1 MKKSLSI
8 NVLATRTT
16 ALAAVVAATAAVSL
30 SGCSKTE
37 APKAKNAVPM
47 VGQGPQEEPSAPRKI
62 VDYMAGLKNIKDESK
77 SVTKEEMVR
86 SSQQVVASAESAKA
100 AAKPSEPA
108 KPVVAEPAKPAPAP
122 VTTASAPPPAPS
134 AATIPASK
142 TAPGDNVVAKAA
154 PSSAPTPAMTA
165 ATPISREAPDFP
177 REAIRTGVD
186 AGAVRARLSIDAA
199 GNVTNV
205 QIVEARPA
213 RVFDRSV
220 RETLARWKFN
230 AGSDGRSYD
239 TEVEFKR

>member
-1 MKKSLSI
+1 MKKSFSI
-8 NVLATRTT
+8 NVLTSRTT
-16 ALAAVVAATAAVSL
+16 VFAGVVVAAAAVAL

-37 APKAKNAVPM
+37 APKSKGAVPM
-47 VGQGPQEEPSAPRKI
+47 VGQNPQENEPSAPRKI

-100 AAKPSEPA
+100 AAKPP
-108 KPVVAEPAKPAPAP
+108 EPAKPAPEPVKTAP
-122 VTTASAPPPAPS
+122 TTVAAAPPPAP
-134 AATIPASK
+134 AASQIPPSK

-154 PSSAPTPAMTA
+154 PSSAPAPA
-165 ATPISREAPDFP
+165 ATSIATPVTREAPDFP
-177 REAIRTGVD
+177 REAIRSGVD
-186 AGAVRARLSIDAA
+186 SGAVRARLSIDAA

-220 RETLARWKFN
+220 RDTLSRWKFN
-230 AGSDGRSYD
+230 AGSEGRSYD

>member
-1 MKKSLSI
+1 MEKSLSI
-8 NVLATRTT
+8 NVLASRTT
-16 ALAAVVAATAAVSL
+16 VLAGVVAAVAAVVL
-30 SGCSKTE
+30 SGCSKSE
-37 APKAKNAVPM
+37 APKPKNAVPM
-47 VGQGPQEEPSAPRKI
+47 VGQNPQEGEPSAPRKI

-100 AAKPSEPA
+100 AAKPP
-108 KPVVAEPAKPAPAP
+108 EPAKPAPEPVKTAP
-122 VTTASAPPPAPS
+122 TTVAAAPPPATP
-134 AATIPASK
+134 AASQIPPSK

-154 PSSAPTPAMTA
+154 PSSAPTPAATSV
-165 ATPISREAPDFP
+165 ATPVTREAPDFP
-177 REAIRTGVD
+177 REAIRSGVD

-199 GNVTNV
+199 GNVTSV

-220 RETLARWKFN
+220 RETLSRWKFN
-230 AGSDGRSYD
+230 AGSEGRSYD

>member
-1 MKKSLSI
+1 MFHAINALSLRVVVLFSI
-8 NVLATRTT
+8 LAT
-16 ALAAVVAATAAVSL
+16 VATIPL
-30 SGCSKTE
+30 TGCSKSE
-37 APKAKNAVPM
+37 PQRPKSNAAP
-47 VGQGPQEEPSAPRKI
+47 VGQAPQEPDSPSAPRKI

-77 SVTKEEMVR
+77 AVTKEEMVR

-100 AAKPSEPA
+100 TKAPEPA
-108 KPVVAEPAKPAPAP
+108 KAPETKAAAPTAAAPAPAP
-122 VTTASAPPPAPS
+122 AQPPP
-134 AATIPASK
+134 SK

-154 PSSAPTPAMTA
+154 PTAAPAPAATST
-165 ATPISREAPDFP
+165 ATPITRESPDFP
-177 REAIRTGVD
+177 REAIRSGVD

-220 RETLARWKFN
+220 RETLGKWKFN
-230 AGSDGRSYD
+230 SGADGRSYD